1 MCKILILFIS
11 PKATLGTST
20 IKWTLLLD
28 PGLVDLYRNMMVI
41 QPDNPYKKFG
51 KCKEI
56 VFR

>member
-28 PGLVDLYRNMMVI
+28 PGLVDLYRNMVI